1 MKDTTQLF
9 ILTAMTLT
17 KNFNILDMGLLS
29 TRVSITVGVEIL
41 YHSAQDQWKIVT
53 MGNGIRVEFT
63 QIRTQVGSAT
73 LFMHL
78 ISAVI
83 QNYFRAIMWL

>member
-41 YHSAQDQWKIVT
+41 YHSAQDQ
-53 MGNGIRVEFT
+53 
-63 QIRTQVGSAT
+63 
-73 LFMHL
+73 
-78 ISAVI
+78 
-83 QNYFRAIMWL
+83 

>member
-9 ILTAMTLT
+9 ILIAMPLT
-17 KNFNILDMGLLS
+17 KNFNILDMGPLS

-53 MGNGIRVEFT
+53 MVNGIRVEFT
-63 QIRTQVGSAT
+63 QIQTQVGSAT
-73 LFMHL
+73 VWS
-78 ISAVI
+78 IGYGI
-83 QNYFRAIMWL
+83 Y